1 MTMATTRTTT
11 AIKATSAI
19 IQIQSLDIIEGD
31 VEVAVGLETEAVVA
45 VDAVGVAVF
54 IVVAHSVVL
63 DNAV

>member
-1 MTMATTRTTT
+1 MTMATTITTT